1 MKKLLLVEDNESI
14 LKGLTYSLEQEK
26 FEVDVSKNVHNAKK
40 NLDSNEYDL
49 IILDIMLP
57 DGNGFELC
65 KYIKE
70 QKDTPIIILTA
81 KDEEQDVV
89 QGFNLGADDYVIKP
103 FRTRELISR
112 INNILRRY
120 NKEASKL
127 QTGNIVIDVDA
138 SRVYI
143 NNEEVVFTAL
153 EYRILLLLFYNM
165 GKTVTRDNILDKV
178 WDIAGNYVN
187 DNTLTVYIKR
197 IRAKLGENDV
207 IKTIKGIGYR
217 VDKV

>member
-1 MKKLLLVEDNESI
+1 MKKLLLIEDNESI

-165 GKTVTRDNILDKV
+165 GKTVTRDNILDKI

>member
-1 MKKLLLVEDNESI
+1 MNKLLLVEDNESI
-14 LKGLTYSLEQEK
+14 LKGLTYSLEQENFK
-26 FEVDVSKNVHNAKK
+26 VDVAINVNTAKEK
-40 NLDSNEYDL
+40 LTSNEYDL
-49 IILDIMLP
+49 VILDIMLP

-70 QKDTPIIILTA
+70 KNDIAIIVLTA
-81 KDEEQDVV
+81 KDEEKDVV

-103 FRTRELISR
+103 FRIRELISR

-120 NKEASKL
+120 NKETNKM
-127 QTGNIVIDVDA
+127 QTGNIIIDIDA
-138 SRVYI
+138 SRVFI
-143 NNEEVVFTAL
+143 NDKEIIFTAL

-165 GKTVTRDNILDKV
+165 GKTVTRDSILDKI

-197 IRAKLGENDV
+197 IRAKLGEDDV

>member
-1 MKKLLLVEDNESI
+1 MKKVLLVEDNESI
-14 LKGLTYSLEQEK
+14 LKGLTYSLEQENFK
-26 FEVDVSKNVHNAKK
+26 VDVSKNVHNAKE

-165 GKTVTRDNILDKV
+165 GKTVTRDNILDKI

>member
-1 MKKLLLVEDNESI
+1 MKKLLLVDDNESI

-165 GKTVTRDNILDKV
+165 GKTVTRDNILDKI

>member
-14 LKGLTYSLEQEK
+14 LKGLKYSLEQEK

-165 GKTVTRDNILDKV
+165 GKTVTRDNILDKI

>member
-1 MKKLLLVEDNESI
+1 MKKLLLIEDNESI
-14 LKGLTYSLEQEK
+14 LKGLTYSLEQENFK
-26 FEVDVSKNVHNAKK
+26 VDVSKNVHNAKEK
-40 NLDSNEYDL
+40 LDSNEYDL

-165 GKTVTRDNILDKV
+165 GKTVTRDNILDKI